1 MTRWL
6 LAFVLTACASGRAGR
21 GSAPAGT
28 VGLSVHNRTSET
40 VCYLYLSIPNEDD
53 WGADRLGAESIA
65 PGEHLTVRLPAGEF
79 DLKTENCQ
87 HEPTGVLHGARI
99 TRGTTLVL
107 Q

>member
-1 MTRWL
+1 MARWL
-6 LAFVLTACASGRAGR
+6 LAMVLSACAAGRANR
-21 GSAPAGT
+21 GAVPTGS
-28 VGLSVHNRTSET
+28 VGLTVHNRTTDT

-53 WGADRLGAESIA
+53 WGADRLGSESIA
-65 PGEHLTVRLPAGEF
+65 PGEALTVRLPAGEF